1 MKERFT
7 DIREERDHRTPSFES
22 LPSLEYIFSSVTD
35 CSGFY
40 CQQSIENPCQ
50 TQVNSSSVNRYFESG
65 GSLYI
70 AAMTTAAIVNEH
82 SRVETDNVANES
94 STNEDES
101 TGEKAKNVFNKLGS
115 LSQSVLGNTGKAIGN
130 LLPTASLQ
138 SITQPK
144 FSMPDKT
151 VASQVLM
158 YRQLLHTAC
167 RPGLRLSRAYQGTKA
182 QKAVIH
188 MPWWEQGIEDSGKMV
203 ISYDNLIVR
212 LWLNGAIMPFAD
224 LLGGDVQTM
233 IDDKGLPPIPHEF
246 WVDRLGFQQPDPVT
260 DFRSGGVLS
269 LAMLVHMVES
279 CMPTVKRFHPGG
291 DAAVLPFG
299 ITCINVT
306 DMMAKFLMLAKS
318 VDRME
323 TLMSQKPFW
332 RMFADPNAILAVQE
346 ISMNMLCDVVVEMN
360 RERKISNTGSHNI
373 EEVNPVGGNEVTVF
387 DFAEV
392 LERTER
398 RVRVDLL
405 GAGPKSVEELRSVA
419 GRLQLKYRQQSE
431 AKERRQL
438 AATGGGSKSDL
449 GKVTVDKAVARAG
462 SAVSGATNMA
472 AGVFEKMKT
481 TRISTPTFALGSN
494 KKAEDN
500 EIKPTIVDIPPVETN
515 INSAVEDDW
524 MGITKSDTLPTS
536 SQFRI
541 DDDDDDDLLQ

>member
-1 MKERFT
+1 
-7 DIREERDHRTPSFES
+7 
-22 LPSLEYIFSSVTD
+22 
-35 CSGFY
+35 
-40 CQQSIENPCQ
+40 
-50 TQVNSSSVNRYFESG
+50 
-65 GSLYI
+65 
-70 AAMTTAAIVNEH
+70 MTTAAITNEH
-82 SRVETDNVANES
+82 NRVETENTAKES
-94 STNEDES
+94 NPSSIAKETSTNEGNS

-115 LSQSVLGNTGKAIGN
+115 LSHSVIGNTGKAIGN

-138 SITQPK
+138 SITQPR

-279 CMPTVKRFHPGG
+279 CMPTVKRFHPDG
-291 DAAVLPFG
+291 DASVLPFG

-360 RERKISNTGSHNI
+360 RERKIPNTINNNV
-373 EEVNPVGGNEVTVF
+373 EEVTPGGGNEVTVF

-405 GAGPKSVEELRSVA
+405 GAGPKTVEELQSVA
-419 GRLQLKYRQQSE
+419 GRLQLKYKQQLE

-438 AATGGGSKSDL
+438 TATGGRNKSDL
-449 GKVTVDKAVARAG
+449 GKVTVDKAVATAE
-462 SAVSGATNMA
+462 STVSGATNIA
-472 AGVFEKMKT
+472 AGFFEKIKS
-481 TRISTPTFALGSN
+481 TRISTPTFAIGPN
-494 KKAEDN
+494 KQAEEN
-500 EIKPTIVDIPPVETN
+500 ETKPTIVDIPPPVETN
-515 INSAVEDDW
+515 INSTVEDDW
-524 MGITKSDTLPTS
+524 MGVTKADTLP
-536 SQFRI
+536 
-541 DDDDDDDLLQ
+541 